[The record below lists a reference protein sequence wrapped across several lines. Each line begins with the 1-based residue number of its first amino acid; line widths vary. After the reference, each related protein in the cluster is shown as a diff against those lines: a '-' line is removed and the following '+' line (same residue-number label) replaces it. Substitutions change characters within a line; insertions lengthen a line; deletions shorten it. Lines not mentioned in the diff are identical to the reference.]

1 MIEVTVSAPGK
12 LMLSGE
18 WSVLENGVPCIV
30 LAVDSR
36 VSATARES
44 KAFELHAPDVGL
56 NRVKGTIAENT
67 ISWTGVLDETQREA
81 ILLPKAAIETAL
93 KFLHGR
99 GIAVKPFSVE
109 TSSAISSVSLPNGEK
124 KKIGF
129 GSSAAAVVAIVA
141 AVLKL
146 HGVDVSSR
154 SGKDSV
160 YKLAAL
166 AHFLGQGKIGSGF
179 DICAS
184 VFGNATV
191 YRRFDAEWLLKEVES
206 RKPLPEIVDS
216 EWKGYYAEPIVLP
229 PDFRLCVGWTGKS
242 ASTKELV
249 LKIREF
255 KKENEKDYWNVINAI
270 KRTTEQLIGA
280 LKANDK
286 KMAMAM
292 LDENRALLKV
302 LSDKS
307 KNNLETP
314 ELARLA
320 DLAVECGAAGKFS
333 GAGGGDC
340 AIAVCFD
347 GKTAEKVKRAWKE
360 NGFVPVD
367 VRVAEKGV
375 E

>member
-1 MIEVTVSAPGK
+1 MMGANVSCPGK

-36 VSATARES
+36 VSATAKES
-44 KAFELHAPDVGL
+44 KAFELHAPDVRL
-56 NRVKGTIAENT
+56 EHIKGTIEKST
-67 ISWTGVLDETQREA
+67 ISWTTALDEKQADA

-93 KFLHGR
+93 KFLHGM
-99 GIAVKPFSVE
+99 GIAVKTFSVE
-109 TSSAISSVSLPNGEK
+109 TSSKISSVALPNGEK

-141 AVLKL
+141 SVLKL

-154 SGKDSV
+154 KGKDLV

-166 AHFLGQGKIGSGF
+166 AHFLGQGKVGSGF

-184 VFGNATV
+184 VFGGATV
-191 YRRFDAEWLLKEVES
+191 YTRFDAQWLSQEVES
-206 RKPLPEIVDS
+206 GKQLS
-216 EWKGYYAEPIVLP
+216 ELAEADWNGYSAEPIELP
-229 PDFRLCVGWTGKS
+229 ADFKLCVGWTKTS

-255 KKENEKDYWNVINAI
+255 KKENEGDYWKVINAI
-270 KRTTEQLIGA
+270 KGVTEQLIVA
-280 LKANDK
+280 INASDK
-286 KMAMAM
+286 EKI
-292 LDENRALLKV
+292 LVLLKQNRV
-302 LSDKS
+302 LLKELSDKS

-314 ELARLA
+314 ELAKLA
-320 DLAVECGAAGKFS
+320 DLADALGAAGKFS

-340 AIAVCFD
+340 GIAVCFD
-347 GKTAEKVKRAWKE
+347 DDSAENVKKAWKE
-360 NGFVPVD
+360 NGIVPVD
-367 VRVAEKGV
+367 VKISEKGA